1 MVKRFRADKK
11 RSMCSGISKDRIQQL
26 ESIGFRW
33 RASEYLSS
41 QNDIWEAM
49 YEKLKQYKAEYGDTD
64 VPQKYADNPQL
75 GSWVNKQRSGYKNFR
90 AGKKQSMCNGMSEDR
105 IQQLESIGFGWVC
118 EKKISPTWKVMYENL
133 KQYKSEYGDTNV
145 PLKYAGNPQLGKWV
159 STQRSWYKHF
169 RAGKTGLTCN
179 YRIYKDRIQKLES
192 MGFQWV
198 RVRATKNK

>member
-1 MVKRFRADKK
+1 MGRYAAYMVKRFRADKK

-75 GSWVNKQRSGYKNFR
+75 GSWVNHQRSGYKNFK
-90 AGKKQSMCNGMSEDR
+90 AGKKQSMCQGMSEDRIQQFESIGFHWVSEQRKQTWDAMYETLKQYKAEYGDTNVPQKYVDTPQLGRWVHNQRQGYKNFKAGKKQCYGMSEDR
-105 IQQLESIGFGWVC
+105 IQQLEGIG
-118 EKKISPTWKVMYENL
+118 
-133 KQYKSEYGDTNV
+133 
-145 PLKYAGNPQLGKWV
+145 
-159 STQRSWYKHF
+159 
-169 RAGKTGLTCN
+169 
-179 YRIYKDRIQKLES
+179 
-192 MGFQWV
+192 GFC
-198 RVRATKNK
+198 